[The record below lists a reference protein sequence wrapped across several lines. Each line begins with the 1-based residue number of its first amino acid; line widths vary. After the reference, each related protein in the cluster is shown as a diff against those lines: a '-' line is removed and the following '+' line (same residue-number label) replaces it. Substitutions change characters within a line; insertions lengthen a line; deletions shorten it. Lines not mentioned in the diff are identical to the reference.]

1 MNTRSLLAMGGAFLL
16 LGVAHFAVSETP
28 APSAGATAASAYVFR
43 FTTGLSKVM
52 LDTMT
57 FAESQ
62 SINLGQ
68 CQSTEKI
75 NGPIACTTTCQGTPL
90 CLLIF
95 EGPAGLQSTH
105 LIEKLKEEPA
115 TRRSNGASPAPSTGE
130 EAGTSNSNLES
141 RLRSE
146 RIQIYRA
153 N

>member
-1 MNTRSLLAMGGAFLL
+1 MGGALLL

-28 APSAGATAASAYVFR
+28 APNTGSASVSAYVFR
-43 FTTGLSKVM
+43 YTAGLSKVM
-52 LDTMT
+52 LETMT

-105 LIEKLKEEPA
+105 LIEKIKEEPA
-115 TRRSNGASPAPSTGE
+115 TRRSNGASPTPSTGE
-130 EAGTSNSNLES
+130 EVGTSATSLEN